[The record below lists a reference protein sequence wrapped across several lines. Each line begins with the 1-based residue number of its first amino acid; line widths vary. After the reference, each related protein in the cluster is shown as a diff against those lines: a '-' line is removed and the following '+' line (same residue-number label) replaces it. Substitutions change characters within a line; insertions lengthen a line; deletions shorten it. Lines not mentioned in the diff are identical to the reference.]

1 MYTHFGQQR
10 LFVVNSKSNLTS
22 QFNSVS
28 FRLDTELT
36 KWDYTV
42 MSDTQSLTDPS
53 FIIHSVPVFQKDLA
67 AVYKLLAD
75 RNPDAGTARPLPAA
89 TAASVED
96 VWTEANL
103 VALFGMCKTVHRAIL
118 ARMAEAGSAQK
129 VATYEELRVA
139 GAQASQNADFD
150 YDNMRGN
157 LAWISKY
164 MIKITGSK
172 TGLFVFTDR
181 GPALATGQRYEYRMP
196 KAIAD
201 VWLRIVKAA

>member
-1 MYTHFGQQR
+1 
-10 LFVVNSKSNLTS
+10 
-22 QFNSVS
+22 
-28 FRLDTELT
+28 
-36 KWDYTV
+36 
-42 MSDTQSLTDPS
+42 MSDTQGLADPS
-53 FIIHSVPVFQKDLA
+53 FVIHSVPVFQKDLT

-75 RNPDAGTARPLPAA
+75 RNPEAGTLGPQF
-89 TAASVED
+89 TASVED
-96 VWTEANL
+96 VWTEASL
-103 VALFGMCKTVHRAIL
+103 VALFGMCKAVHRAIL
-118 ARMAEAGSAQK
+118 TRMAEAGSAQK

-139 GAQASQNADFD
+139 GAEASQNAEFD

-196 KAIAD
+196 KTIAD

>member
-1 MYTHFGQQR
+1 
-10 LFVVNSKSNLTS
+10 
-22 QFNSVS
+22 
-28 FRLDTELT
+28 
-36 KWDYTV
+36 
-42 MSDTQSLTDPS
+42 MSDTQRPTDPS
-53 FIIHSVPVFQKDLA
+53 FVIHSVPVFQKDLA

-75 RNPDAGTARPLPAA
+75 RNPDAGTLRPLRTA
-89 TAASVED
+89 TAAVGDD

-129 VATYEELRVA
+129 AATYEELRVA

-181 GPALATGQRYEYRMP
+181 GPTMATGERYEYRMP

-201 VWLRIVKAA
+201 VWLRIMKAA

>member
-1 MYTHFGQQR
+1 MAIE
-10 LFVVNSKSNLTS
+10 LL
-22 QFNSVS
+22 
-28 FRLDTELT
+28 RLDTELT
-36 KWDYTV
+36 VCDYMV
-42 MSDTQSLTDPS
+42 MSDTQGLTDQS
-53 FIIHSVPVFQKDLA
+53 FVIHSVPVFQKDLA

-75 RNPDAGTARPLPAA
+75 RNPDAGTLRPLS
-89 TAASVED
+89 AASVED

-118 ARMAEAGSAQK
+118 TRMAEAGSAQK

-139 GAQASQNADFD
+139 GAQASQNAEFD

-196 KAIAD
+196 KAIAA

>member
-1 MYTHFGQQR
+1 
-10 LFVVNSKSNLTS
+10 
-22 QFNSVS
+22 
-28 FRLDTELT
+28 
-36 KWDYTV
+36 
-42 MSDTQSLTDPS
+42 MSDTQRLTDQS
-53 FIIHSVPVFQKDLA
+53 FVIHSVPVFQKDLA

-75 RNPDAGTARPLPAA
+75 RNPDAGSAGPLAA
-89 TAASVED
+89 TAVSVED

-129 VATYEELRVA
+129 AATYEELRVA
-139 GAQASQNADFD
+139 GARASQNADFD

-181 GPALATGQRYEYRMP
+181 GPAVPTGERYEYRMP

-201 VWLRIVKAA
+201 AWLRIVKAA

>member
-1 MYTHFGQQR
+1 
-10 LFVVNSKSNLTS
+10 
-22 QFNSVS
+22 
-28 FRLDTELT
+28 
-36 KWDYTV
+36 
-42 MSDTQSLTDPS
+42 MSDTQRLTDSS
-53 FIIHSVPVFQKDLA
+53 FVIHSVPVFQKDLA

-75 RNPDAGTARPLPAA
+75 RNPDEGTLRPLPAA
-89 TAASVED
+89 TAASAGD

-118 ARMAEAGSAQK
+118 TRMAEAGSAQK
-129 VATYEELRVA
+129 VGTYEELRVA

-172 TGLFVFTDR
+172 TGLFVFSDR
-181 GPALATGQRYEYRMP
+181 GPALGTGQRYEYRMP

-201 VWLRIVKAA
+201 IWLRIVKAA

>member
-1 MYTHFGQQR
+1 
-10 LFVVNSKSNLTS
+10 
-22 QFNSVS
+22 
-28 FRLDTELT
+28 
-36 KWDYTV
+36 
-42 MSDTQSLTDPS
+42 MSDTQGLADPS
-53 FIIHSVPVFQKDLA
+53 FVIHSVPVFQKDLT

-75 RNPDAGTARPLPAA
+75 RNPDAGTLGPPYTA
-89 TAASVED
+89 TAASLED

-118 ARMAEAGSAQK
+118 TRMAEAGSAQK
-129 VATYEELRVA
+129 AATYEELRVA
-139 GAQASQNADFD
+139 GAQASQNAEFD

-181 GPALATGQRYEYRMP
+181 GPTLATGQRYEYRMP
-196 KAIAD
+196 KTIAA
-201 VWLRIVKAA
+201 VWLRIAKAA